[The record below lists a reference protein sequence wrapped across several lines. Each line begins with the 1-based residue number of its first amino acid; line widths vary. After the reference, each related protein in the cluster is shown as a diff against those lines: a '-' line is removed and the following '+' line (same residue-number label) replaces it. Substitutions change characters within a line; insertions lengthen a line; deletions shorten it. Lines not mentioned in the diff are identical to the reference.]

1 MNNEV
6 QDKQYI
12 ALELTKIL
20 FTDKVKYQ
28 KEAVYGAYQY
38 FLLNATNVYDTIDT
52 FLFLKNEN
60 ERLQKENLE
69 LKSNNRDDFEK
80 IANKMAEFIEQ
91 SRGDMENYVYSG
103 LMNFLSKKIQ

>member
-1 MNNEV
+1 MNNEL

-28 KEAVYGAYQY
+28 KEDVYGAYQY
-38 FLLNATNVYDTIDT
+38 FLLNATNVYETIDT

-60 ERLQKENLE
+60 ERLQKENL
-69 LKSNNRDDFEK
+69 KFKTNNRADFESF
-80 IANKMAEFIEQ
+80 ANELAKFAKDNK
-91 SRGDMENYVYSG
+91 GNMEPYVYSG
-103 LMNFLSKKIQ
+103 LMNFLSKKI